1 MSVFYDHIMKESRE
15 ISKIL
20 DVEVPMLA
28 LTSEQVNDYDE
39 ATHCANCQEP
49 FSVIKGEIKGKV
61 HHHCHVT
68 GSYLFAACDR
78 CNLQLKM
85 SK

>member
-20 DVEVPMLA
+20 DVEVPMLP
-28 LTSEQVNDYDE
+28 LTLEQVKDYDE
-39 ATHCANCQEP
+39 AGHFANCKEP
-49 FSVIKGEIKGKV
+49 FSVIKDDIKGKV

-68 GSYLFAACDR
+68 FVAFD
-78 CNLQLKM
+78 
-85 SK
+85 